1 MRWGPRKLKRVLE
14 RDQPGRSWP
23 AASTMGELLKREE
36 LVVAR
41 KKRRHTPPYSV
52 PLSHADGPNRVWCA
66 DLKGWFRTGDGERM
80 TISDAHSR
88 YLLRCEAVEK
98 TDTARARGILR
109 GGISRVWV
117 AGSDPYRPWSA
128 VCLARGCCPCPRR
141 KISTALKQGK
151 GTLPLHPI
159 PSPKRRKSVRNVP
172 GPKCQGCPRPFTRA
186 NNCLETSPISTCWKQ
201 AHACL
206 DRPTCLQ
213 HGALNPSLPYT
224 NQITTMKE
232 GSQVLA

>member
-41 KKRRHTPPYSV
+41 KKRRHTPPYSE
-52 PLSHADGPNRVWCA
+52 PLAHADGPNRVWCA
-66 DLKGWFRTGDGERM
+66 DLKGWFRTGDGERIDPL

-117 AGSDPYRPWSA
+117 AGSDPHRPWSA

-159 PSPKRRKSVRNVP
+159 PSPKRRK
-172 GPKCQGCPRPFTRA
+172 KCQECARSKMSGM
-186 NNCLETSPISTCWKQ
+186 SPAVHT
-201 AHACL
+201 
-206 DRPTCLQ
+206 
-213 HGALNPSLPYT
+213 G
-224 NQITTMKE
+224 
-232 GSQVLA
+232 

>member
-36 LVVAR
+36 LVVAH
-41 KKRRHTPPYSV
+41 KKRRHTPRYSE
-52 PLSHADGPNRVWCA
+52 PLAHADGPNRVWCA
-66 DLKGWFRTGDGERM
+66 DLKGWFRTGDGERIDPL

-117 AGSDPYRPWSA
+117 AGSDPHRPWSA

-159 PSPKRRKSVRNVP
+159 PSPKRRK
-172 GPKCQGCPRPFTRA
+172 KCQECARSKMSGM
-186 NNCLETSPISTCWKQ
+186 SP
-201 AHACL
+201 AV
-206 DRPTCLQ
+206 
-213 HGALNPSLPYT
+213 HGL
-224 NQITTMKE
+224 IT
-232 GSQVLA
+232 A

>member
-36 LVVAR
+36 LVMAH
-41 KKRRHTPPYSV
+41 KKRRHTPPYSE
-52 PLSHADGPNRVWCA
+52 PLAHADGPNRVWCA

-117 AGSDPYRPWSA
+117 AGSDPHRPWSA

-141 KISTALKQGK
+141 KISTEAGE
-151 GTLPLHPI
+151 GDASPAPHPLTEEEEKV
-159 PSPKRRKSVRNVP
+159 S
-172 GPKCQGCPRPFTRA
+172 GMCP
-186 NNCLETSPISTCWKQ
+186 
-201 AHACL
+201 
-206 DRPTCLQ
+206 
-213 HGALNPSLPYT
+213 
-224 NQITTMKE
+224 
-232 GSQVLA
+232 V